1 MKEKSIFARIF
12 GSGEKQAV
20 ETCVDTH
27 KSETAQAETVV
38 VAEPDT
44 DKAKRNAEFWDMVH
58 LNAGNAHLA
67 AGNMW
72 AKSCGMLEAADR
84 AAYSK
89 ALNFMQ
95 LIIGTNG
102 ELERAKEKFH
112 TDDMFQI
119 FRNLKFDDILL

>member
-1 MKEKSIFARIF
+1 MKENLFTRLF
-12 GSGEKQAV
+12 GGGDSKAAEK
-20 ETCVDTH
+20 CVYTH
-27 KSETAQAETVV
+27 KPEIPKAETVE

-58 LNAGNAHLA
+58 LNAGHAHLA

-72 AKSCGMLEAADR
+72 MKSCGMSEAADR